1 MADTLWR
8 EIPIED
14 LEPMLLECSAEEHWQ
29 SLRGALSASIRCGER
44 VNPGSSAL
52 MMYLLTVCAA
62 VCAEGE
68 PSLDDLLRD
77 GDFERIFGLTQ
88 WHRERGGCKY
98 YLSYIVPSTWTNA
111 EQPWE
116 TNNRDAEQCYAQ
128 VRELVPSC
136 SGRNL
141 TLGELLGLLMER
153 NGDLLSRNEQ
163 RNLAPAKEALES
175 ELDKGAF
182 YRLWASWKISAIPA
196 AQEIRERLEKKNGVR
211 QIILNGAPGTGKT
224 YMARLLA
231 RRLGARL
238 PGDKVPYTQ
247 VQFHPSYD
255 YTDFVEGLRP
265 IQKGGNMHYVKLDGH
280 FKKFCRRVVR
290 EGDPEKQYYFLI
302 DEINRADLSK
312 VFGELMYCLEAD
324 KRGPMNCVLTQYQN
338 LPAYDPEKGDYLS
351 EEEDVFAKGFYIPKN
366 VYIVGTMNDIDRS
379 VESMDFAL
387 RRRFD
392 FKEVVVDESLLSAAF
407 QQMGFGENTQEL
419 TRNVLELNRKIL
431 ELGTPCGLD
440 RQYFVSQGQFANLSE
455 DPAGDLAQ
463 IKASAWKFRIEP
475 LLREYLRGE
484 SEEDISNFIQGCRTA
499 FDPPA
504 DQAQGAPQ

>member
-14 LEPMLLECSAEEHWQ
+14 LGPMLLECSTEQSWQ
-29 SLRGALSASIRCGER
+29 DLWGALSPSIRRAER
-44 VNPGSSAL
+44 VNPGSAAL

-62 VCAEGE
+62 VLTEGAS
-68 PSLDDLLRD
+68 SLDDLLQD
-77 GDFERIFGLTQ
+77 GDFERVFGITQ
-88 WHRERGGCKY
+88 WHRDRGGCKY

-111 EQPWE
+111 EPIRE
-116 TNNRDAEQCYAQ
+116 ANDRDAEQCYAQ

-141 TLGELLGLLMER
+141 TLGELLDFLMER
-153 NGDLLSRNEQ
+153 NGNFLAGNEQ
-163 RNLAPAKEALES
+163 RNLAQAKEALES
-175 ELDKGAF
+175 ELDKGELN
-182 YRLWASWKISAIPA
+182 RLWAGWRISAIPA
-196 AQEIRERLEKKNGVR
+196 AQEVLDRLKHNIK

-224 YMARLLA
+224 YMAKLLA
-231 RRLGARL
+231 QYLGIRL
-238 PGDKVPYTQ
+238 PGDRVPYTQ

-265 IQKGGNMHYVKLDGH
+265 VQKDGNMHYVKLDGH
-280 FKKFCRRVVR
+280 FKKFCRRVAG
-290 EGDPEKQYYFLI
+290 EGDPQRQYYFLI

-338 LPAYDPEKGDYLS
+338 LPTYDPEKGDYLT
-351 EEEDVFAKGFYIPKN
+351 EAEDVFYRGFYIPEN
-366 VYIVGTMNDIDRS
+366 VYLIATMNDIDRS

-392 FKEVVVDESLLSAAF
+392 FKEVVVDESLLSTAF

-463 IKASAWKFRIEP
+463 IKTSAWKFRIEP

-499 FDPPA
+499 FDPPV